1 LDQPK
6 EGDLIMRTKISLLV
20 GSVLVALAA
29 GSVPPIVDS
38 ALAACSPNDPVNG
51 TTATDAMRAMES
63 AGFTQVQVYEKG
75 CDSAWHA
82 HAIQNGMPVNVVWN
96 SEGQVVTEGDL
107 YPAQTA
113 YPATRDTYP
122 FSPEYPATTVYTTTY
137 TPLVVNQAQAG
148 YVVTTPTGQTVYTF
162 DQDVP
167 GRSNCY
173 GDCISYWQP
182 VFAPPG
188 AVPTGSYTVITRS
201 DGRTQWATSN
211 GMPLYTYVYD
221 RGPSDITGNNQ
232 QNVWHAD
239 YITDSGMQTVTQD
252 APVTV
257 QPGTNTRIVSVV
269 NAGTKVVVLSNNG
282 NWTHIQAPGIDGYI
296 PSGALR

>member
-1 LDQPK
+1 
-6 EGDLIMRTKISLLV
+6 MRTKISLFIGSFLV
-20 GSVLVALAA
+20 TLAA
-29 GSVPPIVDS
+29 GSVSPIVDN
-38 ALAACSPNDPVNG
+38 ALAACAPNDPVNA
-51 TTATDAMRAMES
+51 TTASDAMRAMES
-63 AGFTQVQVYEKG
+63 GGFTQVQVYVKG

-82 HAIQNGMPVNVVWN
+82 HAMQNGMPVDIVWN
-96 SEGQVVTEGDL
+96 REGQILAEGGSD
-107 YPAQTA
+107 AA
-113 YPATRDTYP
+113 YIAPATSNNYP
-122 FSPEYPATTVYTTTY
+122 YAPGYPQTTTTTVYTTTT

-201 DGRTQWATSN
+201 DGRTQWANSD
-211 GMPLYTYVYD
+211 GMPLYTYVND
-221 RGPSDITGNNQ
+221 RGPGDTSGNNY

-239 YITDSGMQTVTQD
+239 YITDSGMRTVTQD

-257 QPGTNTRIVSVV
+257 QPGANTRIVSVV
-269 NAGTKVVVLSNNG
+269 NAGTKVAVLDNNG

-296 PSGALR
+296 PSRALR